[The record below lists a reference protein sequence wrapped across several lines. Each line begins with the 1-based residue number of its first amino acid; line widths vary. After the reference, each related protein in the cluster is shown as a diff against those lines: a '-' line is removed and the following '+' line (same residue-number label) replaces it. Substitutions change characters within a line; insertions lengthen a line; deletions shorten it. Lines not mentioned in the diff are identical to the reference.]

1 MVGGSPAR
9 LPSIWRNIISFCMAH
24 AHSHRHPVSESP
36 GWSLLRL
43 SAAGRL
49 GLALAAIM
57 VLWAATLAVIA

>member
-1 MVGGSPAR
+1 MV
-9 LPSIWRNIISFCMAH
+9 H